1 MSPNLDDVSRDANLF
16 RKSFTDPAGLGRGA
30 ADFYH
35 GVQGGCRVYALANA
49 SPAHRPNDQGAQ
61 VPVHPN
67 VLSCL
72 LHLRLRTELDQMR
85 EGKGRNKANG
95 QPEVKGKFKSE
106 IRKKWA
112 TKNQRKREKE
122 LKEVQKE
129 MAEAEAEVDKEERAV
144 TVRQGN
150 ICADVPLTLRSKQR
164 S

>member
-1 MSPNLDDVSRDANLF
+1 MSRDAICF
-16 RKSFTDPAGLGRGA
+16 
-30 ADFYH
+30 
-35 GVQGGCRVYALANA
+35 A
-49 SPAHRPNDQGAQ
+49 SPLLILQDSDAVLQTFITVFKEDVTSTHSQTLVRLIARMIKERKFQ
-61 VPVHPN
+61 VHPN

-85 EGKGRNKANG
+85 EGKGKNKANG

-144 TVRQGN
+144 TVRPKG
-150 ICADVPLTLRSKQR
+150 ILADVQLTPRSKQR
-164 S
+164 F

>member
-1 MSPNLDDVSRDANLF
+1 MLTWQDSDVVLQTFITVFKEDVASTHSQTLVRLIARMIKE
-16 RKSFTDPAGLGRGA
+16 RKF
-30 ADFYH
+30 
-35 GVQGGCRVYALANA
+35 Q
-49 SPAHRPNDQGAQ
+49 
-61 VPVHPN
+61 VHPN

-85 EGKGRNKANG
+85 EGKGKNKANG

-144 TVRQGN
+144 TVGLVTRSML
-150 ICADVPLTLRSKQR
+150 CASLTLRSKR
-164 S
+164 KF